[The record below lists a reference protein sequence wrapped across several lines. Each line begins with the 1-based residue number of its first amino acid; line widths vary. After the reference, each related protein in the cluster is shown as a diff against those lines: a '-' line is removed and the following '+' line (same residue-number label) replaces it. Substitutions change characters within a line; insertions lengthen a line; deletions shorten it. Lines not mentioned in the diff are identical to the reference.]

1 MANEVRSA
9 RAAGAVSLAVFL
21 SRILGLVRDLFFA
34 KLFGAGLY
42 NDAWLVAFRI
52 PNLLRDLFAEGALS
66 AAFVPTFTEVL
77 RNQGRAQAWRLANL
91 VLSSILV
98 LLGAAAVLFLL
109 GAELFVHGL
118 AAGFSDVPG
127 KVGITASLIRIL
139 SPFLMLIAMASVAM
153 GVLNA
158 LGRFFLP
165 ALAPAL
171 FNLSLI
177 LAAIFMAPA
186 FEARGVHPIYAM
198 GAAAVLGGCLQFVAQ
213 VPLMRREG
221 YRPRFL
227 SDWRDPGM
235 QRIRRLI
242 APAILGAGAVQ
253 INVLIN
259 TQIASFLRDNG
270 PVSWLSYAFRVMYL
284 PIGLFGVAVGVVNLR
299 EVSVFAAQGRFREL
313 KETVAN
319 SIKLVSFLA
328 VPSTVGLVVLAVPI
342 IRILFERGRF
352 LPDDTYFTAWAL
364 GAFALGL
371 FAYSCNKVYVPTFY
385 ALNDTRT
392 PVRITLVA
400 VATNVT
406 VNLILISIL
415 PTDYRFVGL
424 ALGTSASVTL
434 SNFLL
439 SFHLRKRLGSMREFG
454 IAEAVSRHL
463 VAALL
468 MGGLIRLAEPPAWG
482 WVPGDGLFDQAFRL
496 LSLISVGL
504 TAYLLSARILR
515 VRELDHLLGALK
527 RGSR

>member
-1 MANEVRSA
+1 MANEVRAA
-9 RAAGAVSLAVFL
+9 RAAGAVSVAVLL
-21 SRILGLVRDLFFA
+21 SRVLGLVRDLFFA

-77 RNQGRAQAWRLANL
+77 RKRGRVEAWRLANL
-91 VLSSILV
+91 VLSAILI
-98 LLGAAAVLFLL
+98 LLGVASILFLL
-109 GAELFVHGL
+109 GAELFVHAL
-118 AAGFSDVPG
+118 AAGFSNVPG

-139 SPFLMLIAMASVAM
+139 SPFLMLVAMASVAM

-158 LGRFFLP
+158 LGRYFLP

-171 FNLSLI
+171 FNLALI
-177 LAAIFMAPA
+177 LAAIFLAPA
-186 FEARGVHPIYAM
+186 FAARGVHPIYAM
-198 GAAAVLGGCLQFVAQ
+198 GVAALIGGFLQFAAQ

-221 YRPRFL
+221 YQPRFQI
-227 SDWRDPGM
+227 DWRDPGM
-235 QRIRRLI
+235 RRIRRLI

-253 INVLIN
+253 INVLVN
-259 TQIASFLRDNG
+259 TQIASFLQDNG

-299 EVSVFAAQGRFREL
+299 EVSVFAAQERFQEL

-328 VPSTVGLVVLAVPI
+328 IPSTVGLVVLASPI
-342 IRILFERGRF
+342 IQIIFERGRF
-352 LPDDTYFTAWAL
+352 LPQDTHYTAWAL
-364 GAFALGL
+364 AAFALGL

-400 VATNVT
+400 VVANVT
-406 VNLILISIL
+406 INLILIAIL

-424 ALGTSASVTL
+424 ALGTSISVTL
-434 SNFLL
+434 SNSLL
-439 SFHLRKRLGSMREFG
+439 AVNLRKRLGSLREFG
-454 IAEAVSRHL
+454 IADAVLRHL
-463 VAALL
+463 LAALL
-468 MGGLIRLAEPPAWG
+468 MGGLIWALGPTAREWI
-482 WVPGDGLFDQAFRL
+482 PGDGLLEQASRL
-496 LSLISVGL
+496 VSLILTGL
-504 TAYLLSARILR
+504 AVYTLSARFLK
-515 VRELDHLLGALK
+515 VRELGHLLAAPR
-527 RGSR
+527 RGSK